1 MTVID
6 TGKGRCHKHVW
17 GVPIIR
23 GVVKGFTWEG
33 EAQKIPAA
41 EGKIP
46 TEINC
51 YCTKIHLTGA
61 ATNP

>member
-1 MTVID
+1 MS
-6 TGKGRCHKHVW
+6 G

-23 GVVKGFTWEG
+23 GVVKGFTWGG
-33 EAQKIPAA
+33 EAQKIPTA
-41 EGKIP
+41 EGKFP
-46 TEINC
+46 MEINC